1 MVLDFQSVFLQQPL
15 EGISGRCDR
24 TFVFF
29 RVKILE
35 QFVDSVN
42 QLKAQRHHTVHMH
55 ICAALCSLLQ
65 VLHCSSSV
73 MDVLQ

>member
-1 MVLDFQSVFLQQPL
+1 MS
-15 EGISGRCDR
+15 
-24 TFVFF
+24 VFF

-35 QFVDSVN
+35 QFVDTVN

-65 VLHCSSSV
+65 VLHCIFTLT
-73 MDVLQ
+73 DCVLTAVWSDP